1 MSGKLKITGNVL
13 ASQKLQAIWE
23 NPEDDSDKMS
33 FAPYEEVIFRM
44 LIDTFEIIVH

>member
-23 NPEDDSDKMS
+23 NPEEEEKMS
-33 FAPYEEVIFRM
+33 FAPAPKEDVRFFF
-44 LIDTFEIIVH
+44 L